1 MPGQIYWSPEN
12 IGYALSLTD
21 RKDRSDAA
29 FWARALALAE
39 LLEAL
44 VLATELTT
52 DIGNA
57 PIDEQISAHINT
69 FNLADVI
76 TPTALIDAPL
86 SEHTRLMPSDY
97 DALDISD
104 DNLSEWFANLGKEDL
119 KTIADSF
126 RANLRLEPL
135 YRNPDEV
142 VDFSKF
148 FLEAYAFIDANP
160 GPHSLAGF
168 SSYSEVFDAF
178 YSGELS
184 KLQAQEFWLLLAMFF
199 QLSTDTAVTESF
211 RQGDSFMPLPL
222 QTEFIISSPRY
233 RLATSTMLGKAAK
246 AHNEQGKD
254 LRDLMFDKYS
264 RKIEVPLLFGYI
276 ISNSSNLKDIFSTA
290 LSLRDERDVIRY
302 RKWCFMLDQ
311 ALEDGDQSEAIRMI
325 DEVDKYV
332 AKLSSPK
339 GWNLPKV
346 DVQIAFPPSISF
358 GLPQGWLGRRR
369 NHLLFLR
376 RVYQGTLNQL
386 KIRDKIIELLR

>member
-1 MPGQIYWSPEN
+1 MPGQLYWSPEN

-21 RKDRSDAA
+21 GKDRSDAA

-44 VLATELTT
+44 VLATELAT
-52 DIGNA
+52 DIGNS
-57 PIDEQISAHINT
+57 PIDEQISARINT

-76 TPTALIDAPL
+76 TPTALTDAPL
-86 SEHTRLMPSDY
+86 SEHSRLMPSDY
-97 DALDISD
+97 DALNIPG
-104 DNLSEWFANLGKEDL
+104 DNLSEWMANLGKEDL
-119 KTIADSF
+119 KTFRDSVSH
-126 RANLRLEPL
+126 NLKLQPL
-135 YRNPDEV
+135 YRNPDEA

-148 FLEAYAFIDANP
+148 LFEAYAQMDVKP
-160 GPHSLAGF
+160 MQPSLAGF
-168 SSYSEVFDAF
+168 SSISEVFDAF

-184 KLQAQEFWLLLAMFF
+184 KLQAQEFRLMVAIAF
-199 QLSTDTAVTESF
+199 QLSTESAVNESL
-211 RQGDSFMPLPL
+211 RQGHGFMPLPL
-222 QTEFIISSPRY
+222 QTEFIISSPRS
-233 RLATSTMLGKAAK
+233 RLATSSMLEKAAK

-276 ISNSSNLKDIFSTA
+276 LSNSSNLEDIFSTA
-290 LSLRDERDVIRY
+290 LFLRDERDVIRY

-311 ALEDGDQSEAIRMI
+311 ALEDGDQTEAIRLI

-332 AKLSSPK
+332 AKLSSTK

-386 KIRDKIIELLR
+386 KVRDKIIELLK